1 MKRRN
6 ALVIASFVLVA
17 VPVSVILAAW
27 STDFGHRYHFWST
40 PGEIL
45 ERRFVSHDGLN
56 SFGTSIGV
64 LGVNSPCWFAILCMI
79 FVTFSKFRRRFV
91 IVLLLSWVTEVS
103 WGQYRNFQRNKE
115 ISGYIDA
122 RPSTQNL
129 SLAQT
134 RTLEEAPVLSH
145 IAGYI
150 PKCKGEG
157 SAPGFPYVEPIPHAG
172 RWVSNGT
179 ATSDTCA
186 SPQPVSATVIQYP
199 NATWAQYEA
208 RINPATGDPRAA
220 KIETK
225 FGNTIVVTTKT
236 LDYLGYVDFYWVSG
250 DTVVRLRFQRS
261 ARDPFLQGEFVKAY
275 LDKYPTT
282 S

>member
-64 LGVNSPCWFAILCMI
+64 LLGVNSPCWFAILCMI

-134 RTLEEAPVLSH
+134 RTLEEAPVLSP
-145 IAGYI
+145 IAGSFRSVKARVR
-150 PKCKGEG
+150 PLDFRTSSLFRTLVVG
-157 SAPGFPYVEPIPHAG
+157 SAMGL
-172 RWVSNGT
+172 R
-179 ATSDTCA
+179 
-186 SPQPVSATVIQYP
+186 
-199 NATWAQYEA
+199 
-208 RINPATGDPRAA
+208 R
-220 KIETK
+220 
-225 FGNTIVVTTKT
+225 VTH
-236 LDYLGYVDFYWVSG
+236 
-250 DTVVRLRFQRS
+250 VRLHNQ
-261 ARDPFLQGEFVKAY
+261 
-275 LDKYPTT
+275 
-282 S
+282 